1 MEYRYISVVITLIAG
16 IIACGICISQKRDMM
31 YSLVVVLTV
40 IIIFFIIGTI
50 AKRIIFRTLHPD
62 PNLHKDEEEKEE
74 SEESDNNIDLQ

>member
-16 IIACGICISQKRDMM
+16 IIACGICISQKKDMM

-62 PNLHKDEEEKEE
+62 PNLHKDDEEEE
-74 SEESDNNIDLQ
+74 SEESDNNIDQQ